1 MDILGR
7 EPKDQARPWT
17 DCSWRRGVACDYET
31 EGIRRPKLSCPPKR
45 GLNVGRAMSKEGLS
59 VAVERGC
66 GGTSL
71 AVDWSLA
78 HVVGEGFV

>member
-1 MDILGR
+1 
-7 EPKDQARPWT
+7 
-17 DCSWRRGVACDYET
+17 
-31 EGIRRPKLSCPPKR
+31 
-45 GLNVGRAMSKEGLS
+45 MSKEGLS

>member
-1 MDILGR
+1 MDRLQLAAGCCLR
-7 EPKDQARPWT
+7 LRN
-17 DCSWRRGVACDYET
+17 RRHSSPSR
-31 EGIRRPKLSCPPKR
+31 IRPKLSCPPKR